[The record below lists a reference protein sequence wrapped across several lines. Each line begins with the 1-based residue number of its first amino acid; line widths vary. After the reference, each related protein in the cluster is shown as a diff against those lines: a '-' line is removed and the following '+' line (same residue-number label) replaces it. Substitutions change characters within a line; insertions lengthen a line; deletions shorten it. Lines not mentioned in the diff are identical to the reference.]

1 MADAQPLTK
10 PSSTLST
17 RSQTNTAASVSAT
30 GASTTEQPSPS
41 KCESRPGSGSRSD
54 AFVLMNYPV
63 SANRYWRSFKGR
75 VVVSA
80 EAMQYK
86 SHVGTLWRAMA
97 FPVHEGPVFVELLL
111 HPKTTKAGAESKTR
125 MDLDNCIKV
134 AIDALK
140 GIAFADDKQV
150 RKLEAAISDP
160 VEDGGLSVRV
170 RAL

>member
-1 MADAQPLTK
+1 MSA
-10 PSSTLST
+10 

-30 GASTTEQPSPS
+30 GASTTAKPSPS
-41 KCESRPGSGSRSD
+41 KCEPRLGSGSRSD

-63 SANRYWRSFKGR
+63 SANRYWRNFKGR
-75 VVVSA
+75 MVVSA

-86 SHVGTLWRAMA
+86 AHIGALWRAMS
-97 FPVHEGPVFVELLL
+97 FPLHEGPVLVELLL